1 MKRIPKD
8 MGPLIATFL
17 ILWTGALVNGCSA
30 LHIGGGGRKPTAIE
44 QVLTWNAAL
53 ADANLSIA
61 QGVIAANQANQ
72 IDVPTSNA
80 ILTEQSRIADAD
92 RQLTPI
98 LAKACTPQA
107 TIQACNPAILTGDSA
122 TIQGFLT
129 TIATSGQNLVKDG
142 TVGIKDPARQT
153 SVSNA
158 IASINTLAGEMTTAL
173 KTLGILK

>member
-1 MKRIPKD
+1 MRRLLAV
-8 MGPLIATFL
+8 G
-17 ILWTGALVNGCSA
+17 ILGLAALQGCSA
-30 LHIGGGGRKPTAIE
+30 LHIAGGGRKPTALE

-53 ADANLSIA
+53 AEANLSVA
-61 QGVIAANQANQ
+61 QGVIAANQANE

-98 LAKACTPQA
+98 LAKACTAQA
-107 TIQACNPAILTGDSA
+107 QIQACNPAILTGDSA

-142 TVGIKDPARQT
+142 TAGIKNPQRQQ
-153 SVSNA
+153 SVSQA
-158 IASINTLAGEMTTAL
+158 IASINTLAGEMLASL
-173 KTLGILK
+173 KTLGVLK